1 MFEATSVDTAIMLKD
16 KCLQLLETSASFSKK
31 DRISRQYDLTN
42 IGYSRLSRTQKDSVI
57 DLKLDLISKMEQID
71 SRDFSKLAY
80 MYRNISQNH
89 KNNRTYDSSILYA
102 KKSLGLLM
110 KMYDSGNINLTS
122 GIYALAY
129 VYGAMGKYDSS
140 EYYTLQSLK
149 IKQKWFGK
157 VHPSQLPE
165 RELYANLL
173 TSANKFEQAEEMLK
187 INFELSKQKY
197 GLYHRITGDNLFTL
211 LQHYNWRRQYEKNI
225 ELYPLLIKIDS
236 VVLGKT
242 YDAAASI
249 VDYGNS
255 LFALGQTEE
264 AIKQYTKSLEITE
277 FSKGKDSFQYGM
289 GIFCIAKVFKK
300 KNQPKQALL
309 LMDSALTI
317 IENDMSENHPR
328 IGNYQQ
334 QYASLLEK
342 TGDYEQSNQY
352 HLLAIKNYEINYLK
366 KSPKRIAYFQKEYAK
381 SLQKQGLKDSANVMM
396 QLAEQNLER
405 QRLMN
410 KK

>member
-1 MFEATSVDTAIMLKD
+1 M
-16 KCLQLLETSASFSKK
+16 
-31 DRISRQYDLTN
+31 
-42 IGYSRLSRTQKDSVI
+42 
-57 DLKLDLISKMEQID
+57 
-71 SRDFSKLAY
+71 
-80 MYRNISQNH
+80 
-89 KNNRTYDSSILYA
+89 
-102 KKSLGLLM
+102 
-110 KMYDSGNINLTS
+110 
-122 GIYALAY
+122 
-129 VYGAMGKYDSS
+129 
-140 EYYTLQSLK
+140 
-149 IKQKWFGK
+149 
-157 VHPSQLPE
+157 
-165 RELYANLL
+165 
-173 TSANKFEQAEEMLK
+173 
-187 INFELSKQKY
+187 
-197 GLYHRITGDNLFTL
+197 
-211 LQHYNWRRQYEKNI
+211 
-225 ELYPLLIKIDS
+225 LIKIDS